1 MKITYMD
8 IRKIQMSG
16 GSSYIVSLPKKWIN
30 RNKIEK
36 NDPIGLIEQ
45 DDGTILITPN
55 TSGEQIQKVWNYEV
69 SAATDPTLLLRSLI
83 GAYFAGYTSM
93 RIWAHARLPPFASEK
108 IREFTSMA
116 IGQEVVGE
124 TETEI
129 ILKDLLNPTEMP
141 LENTISRMS
150 VIVQKMHEDAVLAL
164 KSGDL
169 SLAENV
175 IARDNDVDRL
185 HWLVGR
191 QTNLIL
197 DDINLARK
205 MNVPPNGILKF
216 FLVSRIIERIGDHAS
231 RIAHNTIK
239 FGEYRPPKEV
249 IMMIEEVNYESLLIF
264 KNSVKSLFD
273 GNLMKANE
281 IINDSLLFEEKCN
294 EINRQA
300 LNYEAHVAIPVVAI
314 SDSMRRV
321 GDYSSDIC
329 ENVINYVTG
338 NPENIQK

>member
-1 MKITYMD
+1 MD

-30 RNKIEK
+30 RNKIVK
-36 NDPIGLIEQ
+36 NDPVGLIEQ

-55 TSGEQIQKVWNYEV
+55 TSGEQVQKVWNFEV
-69 SAATDPTLLLRSLI
+69 SAITDPTFFLRSLI

-93 RIWAHARLPPFASEK
+93 KIWAHGRLPPFASEK
-108 IREFTSMA
+108 IREFTNMA

-129 ILKDLLNPTEMP
+129 VLKDLLNPAEMP
-141 LENTISRMS
+141 LDNTISRMS

-164 KSGDL
+164 KNRDVDL
-169 SLAENV
+169 ARNV
-175 IARDNDVDRL
+175 ISRDNDVDRL
-185 HWLVGR
+185 HWLIGR

-197 DDINLARK
+197 TDINLARR
-205 MNVPPNGILKF
+205 MNIQIEGVVNY

-231 RIAHNTIK
+231 RIAHNSIK
-239 FGEYRPPKEV
+239 MKDCNPSEEV
-249 IMMIEEVNYESLLIF
+249 IAMIEEVSSDSLVIF
-264 KNSVKSLFD
+264 RNSIKSFFD
-273 GNLMKANE
+273 HDLEEANN
-281 IINDSLLFEEKCN
+281 IINDSLKFEERCN
-294 EINRQA
+294 GINKTA
-300 LNYEAHVAIPVVAI
+300 FNYQVQIAIPLVSI
-314 SDSMRRV
+314 SDSIRRV

-338 NPENIQK
+338 RPDKFK

>member
-1 MKITYMD
+1 MD

-16 GSSYIVSLPKKWIN
+16 GSSYIVSLPKKWIT

-36 NDPIGLIEQ
+36 NDPVGLIEQ

-55 TSGEQIQKVWNYEV
+55 TTGDQVQKVWNYEV
-69 SAATDPTLLLRSLI
+69 SAVTDPTLFLRSLI

-108 IREFTSMA
+108 IREFTGMA

-129 ILKDLLNPTEMP
+129 ILKDLLNPAEMP
-141 LENTISRMS
+141 LENTILRMS
-150 VIVQKMHEDAVLAL
+150 VIVRKMHEDAVLAL
-164 KSGDL
+164 KTGDL
-169 SLAENV
+169 DLAKNV
-175 IARDNDVDRL
+175 ISRDNDVDRL
-185 HWLVGR
+185 HWLIGR

-197 DDINLARK
+197 GDINLTRK
-205 MNVPPNGILKF
+205 MNVPPDGILNY

-239 FGEYRPPKEV
+239 LGEYRPPEE
-249 IMMIEEVNYESLLIF
+249 IILMIEEVNRESLSIF
-264 KNSVKSLFD
+264 KNSVKSFFD
-273 GNLMKANE
+273 RNLEEANG
-281 IINDSLLFEEKCN
+281 IINDSLLFEEKCSG
-294 EINRQA
+294 INRRA
-300 LNYEAHVAIPVVAI
+300 LDYEAHVAIPVVAI

-338 NPENIQK
+338 KLANILKK

>member
-1 MKITYMD
+1 MD
-8 IRKIQMSG
+8 VRKIQMSG
-16 GSSYIVSLPKKWIN
+16 GSSYIVSLPKKWIT

-36 NDPIGLIEQ
+36 NDPVGLIEQ
-45 DDGTILITPN
+45 DDGTILITSN
-55 TSGEQIQKVWNYEV
+55 TTGDQVQKVWNYEV
-69 SAATDPTLLLRSLI
+69 SAVTDPTLFLRSLI

-93 RIWAHARLPPFASEK
+93 RIWAHGRLPPFASEK

-129 ILKDLLNPTEMP
+129 VLKDLLNPAEMP

-150 VIVQKMHEDAVLAL
+150 IIVQKMHEDAVLAL
-164 KSGDL
+164 KTGDL
-169 SLAENV
+169 NLAENV

-185 HWLVGR
+185 HWLIGR

-197 DDINLARK
+197 RDINLARK
-205 MNVPPNGILKF
+205 MNVPPDGIVNF

-239 FGEYRPPKEV
+239 LGDCRPPEE
-249 IMMIEEVNYESLLIF
+249 IIGIIEKVNHDSLIIF
-264 KNSVKSLFD
+264 KNSIKSFFD
-273 GNLMKANE
+273 HDLKEANE
-281 IINDSLLFEEKCN
+281 IINDSLLFEEQCS
-294 EINRQA
+294 EINKKA
-300 LNYEAHVAIPVVAI
+300 LNYEVPVAIPVVAI

-338 NPENIQK
+338 KPEK